1 MIPAQF
7 SGVEFGLYVIITF
20 ILAILSGAA
29 GAGGGFVMTPLL
41 ILFGLSPAQAVST
54 GKLSGLAISVGSLHG
69 MRSHKVKNKHLI
81 YIIMLIALVVGLITP
96 RIIIGLDNEL
106 YKRLLGVILLIM
118 IPIMM
123 LHKPKPEHHVIA
135 LPVKIAG
142 FALLVLALVLQG
154 IFSGGLGT
162 LVNIVLI
169 TMLGLSPLDAN
180 VTKRYSQ
187 VLLNAVIVIGVSRSG
202 LIQWDI
208 ALFGIVIS
216 LLGSNIG
223 SRMALKKGDEFV
235 KRLLLFFVFVAAL
248 ELLLG

>member
-7 SGVEFGLYVIITF
+7 TWLEFAVFMVIAF
-20 ILAILSGAA
+20 ILSMLGGAA
-29 GAGGGFVMTPLL
+29 GAGGGFIMTPLL
-41 ILFGLSPAQAVST
+41 ILLGLSPAQAVST
-54 GKLSGLAISVGSLHG
+54 GKLSGLAVSVGSLHG
-69 MRSHKVKNKHLI
+69 MRSHKVKNKRLI
-81 YIIMLIALVVGLITP
+81 YVVMLLALIVGLVTP

-123 LHKPKPEHHVIA
+123 LHKPKPDHHVVTT
-135 LPVKIAG
+135 PVKIIG
-142 FALLVLALVLQG
+142 FFLLTLALVLQG

-169 TMLGLSPLDAN
+169 AMLGLSPLDAN

-187 VLLNAVIVIGVSRSG
+187 LLLNGVIVIVVSKSG

-208 ALFGIVIS
+208 ALWSMVIS
-216 LLGSNIG
+216 LLGSSIG

-235 KRLLLFFVFVAAL
+235 KRLLLLFVFIAAL